1 MTVDP
6 AYHCKRLIAGVQ
18 LLAAEPAEQLASLEL
33 PSDPTFDIMDAV
45 DSPYSM
51 LVESGAL
58 VCLGLSESARR
69 DLASIVSGA
78 IEAARESERS
88 DEPYAKVLLSTGPWA
103 HVRKQARKWLAQ
115 YGAMLQ
121 CVADDLSNE

>member
-1 MTVDP
+1 M
-6 AYHCKRLIAGVQ
+6 
-18 LLAAEPAEQLASLEL
+18 LAAEPAEQLASLEL

-51 LVESGAL
+51 LVESGTL

-103 HVRKQARKWLAQ
+103 HVRKQAREWLAQ

-121 CVADDLSNE
+121 YVADDLSNE